1 MSSIGSIS
9 GNSISMYQAGGLR
22 NMQRPDPSKMADNL
36 FSKLDSA
43 GQGYIQKVDLQS
55 ALDKVSTASSS
66 STNTTNTTSS
76 GGSSVDDLFSQ
87 LDGNGDG
94 KVTKD
99 EFSSSLKSLLEKN
112 RPEGMSGGGS
122 GMMGGP
128 GGMQGMPPGGGA
140 GLTKDQLSGMAK
152 DVSSPDSTASS
163 DINNLVQNFDKA
175 DTNSDGKVSFQESMA
190 YKQKTESDSSSS
202 STTNTSS
209 SGSDIT
215 TTVMKQI
222 MKLMQSYG
230 ANGANGSSSQAF
242 AGLSV
247 EA

>member
-66 STNTTNTTSS
+66 STNTTNTTNTTSS

-99 EFSSSLKSLLEKN
+99 EFSSSL
-112 RPEGMSGGGS
+112 
-122 GMMGGP
+122 
-128 GGMQGMPPGGGA
+128 
-140 GLTKDQLSGMAK
+140 
-152 DVSSPDSTASS
+152 
-163 DINNLVQNFDKA
+163 DIIGNPC
-175 DTNSDGKVSFQESMA
+175 
-190 YKQKTESDSSSS
+190 
-202 STTNTSS
+202 
-209 SGSDIT
+209 
-215 TTVMKQI
+215 
-222 MKLMQSYG
+222 
-230 ANGANGSSSQAF
+230 
-242 AGLSV
+242 
-247 EA
+247 